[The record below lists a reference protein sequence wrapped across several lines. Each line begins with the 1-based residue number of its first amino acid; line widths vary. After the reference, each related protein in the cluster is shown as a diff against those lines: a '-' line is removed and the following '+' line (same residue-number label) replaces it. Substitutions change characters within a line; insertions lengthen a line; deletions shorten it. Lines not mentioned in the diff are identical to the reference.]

1 MSDELD
7 QLDQLAAEA
16 AAVDAANAP
25 GQLPIEQPAGQPQA
39 ATVDEVA
46 ELSAI
51 IGIVTSLFAPIFPSL
66 TKIYTPETVTGIA
79 GAAVPVMQKHGL
91 STGGILGKWA
101 EELALLAVV
110 APVAMATYQAVQ
122 SDIAAA
128 KAKPKEAPKALESV
142 QVEHVAPAPDQP
154 QVMPRG

>member
-1 MSDELD
+1 MSDELE
-7 QLDQLAAEA
+7 QLAAEA

-25 GQLPIEQPAGQPQA
+25 GQLPIEQPAEQQQA
-39 ATVDEVA
+39 AAHDEVA

-66 TKIYTPETVTGIA
+66 TKIYTPETVGSIA

-110 APVAMATYQAVQ
+110 APVAMATYQGVQ

-128 KAKPKEAPKALESV
+128 AKAKPEDAPKVLESV
-142 QVEHVAPAPDQP
+142 AVEPQAPAPDQP
-154 QVMPRG
+154 QVIARG

>member
-1 MSDELD
+1 MSDID

-16 AAVDAANAP
+16 AAVDAENAP
-25 GQLPIEQPAGQPQA
+25 AQLPIEQPAEEQQA
-39 ATVDEVA
+39 AAHDEVA

-51 IGIVTSLFAPIFPSL
+51 IGIVTSLFAPVFPSL
-66 TKIYTPETVTGIA
+66 TKIYTPETVASIA

-110 APVAMATYQAVQ
+110 APVAMATYQGVQ

-128 KAKPKEAPKALESV
+128 KAKPEEVPKVLESV
-142 QVEHVAPAPDQP
+142 AVEPVAPAADQP
-154 QVMPRG
+154 QVMARG